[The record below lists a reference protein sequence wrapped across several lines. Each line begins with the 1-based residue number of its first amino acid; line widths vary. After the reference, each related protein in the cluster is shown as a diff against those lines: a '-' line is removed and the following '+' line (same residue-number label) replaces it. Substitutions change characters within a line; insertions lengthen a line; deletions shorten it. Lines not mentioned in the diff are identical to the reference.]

1 MNHVPSGCKSVLLSG
16 VVMTACL
23 VVGCGPGAADGS
35 KAESISPEMQSKVDE
50 TIYKNY
56 SSDYKNM
63 YGKSKKGQ

>member
-1 MNHVPSGCKSVLLSG
+1 
-16 VVMTACL
+16 MTACL